1 MTINFDTIC
10 LGQKLNIN
18 YTVDLP
24 NTKVFLSPDTLKKSP
39 YSSSPINTQIT
50 KTTLMTLT
58 GVSEFGCRD
67 SIKALANVI
76 VPKSEK
82 SWDTIVEVGKSIIL
96 PVGYDPYWT
105 YTWTPK
111 WKNPSCENCANPE
124 MQILDSTIYDLIL
137 EDYRKCFKSLYKY
150 IIRLYP
156 NILVRVP
163 TAFSPNGDGNNDIIY
178 ARGFGIKRLLS
189 FKIFNRQ
196 GQLIFVSNDEKE
208 GWNGIYKDI
217 PQNSDVYFYTYE
229 AESFIPG
236 KIVNGE
242 GNFMLLR

>member
-1 MTINFDTIC
+1 M
-10 LGQKLNIN
+10 
-18 YTVDLP
+18 
-24 NTKVFLSPDTLKKSP
+24 VFS
-39 YSSSPINTQIT
+39 
-50 KTTLMTLT
+50 
-58 GVSEFGCRD
+58 
-67 SIKALANVI
+67 
-76 VPKSEK
+76 
-82 SWDTIVEVGKSIIL
+82 
-96 PVGYDPYWT
+96 
-105 YTWTPK
+105 
-111 WKNPSCENCANPE
+111 
-124 MQILDSTIYDLIL
+124 
-137 EDYRKCFKSLYKY
+137 KSLYKY